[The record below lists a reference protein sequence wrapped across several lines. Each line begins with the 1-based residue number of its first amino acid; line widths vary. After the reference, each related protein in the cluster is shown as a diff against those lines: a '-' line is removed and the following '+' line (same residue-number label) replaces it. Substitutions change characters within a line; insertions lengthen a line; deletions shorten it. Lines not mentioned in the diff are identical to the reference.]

1 MPMNERNGRRKR
13 SRRRPTSDNVAVP
26 DQMRSSLRNRLLLIL
41 LLVGGTVALVL
52 TLFSLWSLG
61 MVTQQADALL
71 AAGAAVSAQDQLQ
84 QTSRELIS
92 NRILPA
98 SGLLL
103 ILVVITGLLA
113 SRHLVSPIQK
123 LADATKQAA
132 AGEWDTPLPHLGP
145 DEIGLLG
152 DAIASLTQQLKF
164 QFENTENQVESRLR
178 HLQRKISRLEIAA
191 EIARDVAAIRE
202 LDPLLER
209 GTHLIAARFGFYHVG
224 LFLLDNNREY
234 VVLRASSS
242 EGGNKSIARGHR
254 LKVGEAGIVGDV
266 AGKTRPRLAFDVGQG
281 AIYFRNPD
289 LPLTRSEMAI
299 PLKGQAGIIGVLDI
313 HAVEPSAFTQED
325 VDILCGLADAVAL
338 AIDNAR
344 LITETRQAVDDLNR
358 STLMHSLQ
366 AWSERLRDR
375 PAGFRYTRLGTIPLA
390 PHEVIPA
397 EPPIEPAILTSG
409 QASQLVVP
417 LLIHGQ
423 ALGSLSLRRDSPEPA
438 WTDEELHA
446 IEQAVLQIGQ
456 ALENARLLEE
466 AQIRAAREQTVN
478 VITTQVRSAGGVQAI
493 LQNTIRELGKA
504 LGVSHTFIQFGTG
517 VDPAHPEYDRD
528 AQGAQPGAQHT
539 ATDPPPSA
547 TPSSEGS

>member
-1 MPMNERNGRRKR
+1 
-13 SRRRPTSDNVAVP
+13 VA
-26 DQMRSSLRNRLLLIL
+26 
-41 LLVGGTVALVL
+41 
-52 TLFSLWSLG
+52 F
-61 MVTQQADALL
+61 
-71 AAGAAVSAQDQLQ
+71 
-84 QTSRELIS
+84 
-92 NRILPA
+92 
-98 SGLLL
+98 
-103 ILVVITGLLA
+103 
-113 SRHLVSPIQK
+113 
-123 LADATKQAA
+123 
-132 AGEWDTPLPHLGP
+132 
-145 DEIGLLG
+145 
-152 DAIASLTQQLKF
+152 
-164 QFENTENQVESRLR
+164 
-178 HLQRKISRLEIAA
+178 
-191 EIARDVAAIRE
+191 
-202 LDPLLER
+202 
-209 GTHLIAARFGFYHVG
+209 
-224 LFLLDNNREY
+224 
-234 VVLRASSS
+234 
-242 EGGNKSIARGHR
+242 
-254 LKVGEAGIVGDV
+254 
-266 AGKTRPRLAFDVGQG
+266 
-281 AIYFRNPD
+281 
-289 LPLTRSEMAI
+289 
-299 PLKGQAGIIGVLDI
+299 
-313 HAVEPSAFTQED
+313 
-325 VDILCGLADAVAL
+325 

-375 PAGFRYTRLGTIPLA
+375 PSGFRYTRLGTIPLA

-517 VDPAHPEYDRD
+517 VDPAHPEYDRA
-528 AQGAQPGAQHT
+528 AQGAQHT
-539 ATDPPPSA
+539 PATDPPPSA